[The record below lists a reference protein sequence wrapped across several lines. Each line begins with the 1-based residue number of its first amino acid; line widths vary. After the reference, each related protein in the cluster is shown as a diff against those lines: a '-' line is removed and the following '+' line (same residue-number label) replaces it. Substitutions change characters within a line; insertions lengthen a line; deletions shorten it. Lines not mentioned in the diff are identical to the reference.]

1 MLEPD
6 NTMQCYDIYP
16 KIVPVGRPVT
26 FTLRTMDPDILR
38 GAVTHIDVLA
48 INGATVSLNV
58 PLFPNVETEPLE
70 APQQGFRFTLTLPS
84 EQEYQIHLVFEE
96 TGVKRNRAILPI
108 YAVEDD
114 LLMKKPLVGDFHAH
128 TFFSDGREGPAFVA
142 AHYRQNGFDFATI
155 TDHRRMPPSRRAIA
169 ALEGLDIPFRMYP
182 GEEVHPYKSYVHIVN
197 FGGDV
202 SVNEYALADKTEEGW
217 RVTDPTPEWSA
228 ELEQVAA
235 SLDDLPDGVDR
246 TETARSIITA
256 RRIKEGGGMAIL
268 AHPHWRFK
276 INNVPDQMNEYFWQ
290 HGVFDA
296 MELINGQGWNEN
308 LTQLSLYNEWRAKG
322 RQVPVVAGSDE
333 HSVLWSARSKPVHFT
348 EERAVVY
355 AEENSRDAIIKAV
368 KGLYSTVVLKYVDQN
383 PQIIGGGY
391 RLELFTLFL
400 LQNYFPLRDQLY
412 FEEGRLLHEYI
423 AGTPGA
429 KERLEATARA
439 NAYFEDK
446 YFYRK

>member
-1 MLEPD
+1 MLDAE
-6 NTMQCYDIYP
+6 NTLRRYDIYP
-16 KIVPVGRPVT
+16 KVVPVGRPVT
-26 FTLRTMDPDILR
+26 FTLRAMDPDLLR
-38 GAVTHIDVLA
+38 GTVSHIDVLA
-48 INGATVSLNV
+48 INGATESLNV
-58 PLFPNVETEPLE
+58 PLFPNVETTPLE

-96 TGVKRNRAILPI
+96 TGTKRPRAILSV
-108 YAVEDD
+108 YALEND
-114 LLMKKPLVGDFHAH
+114 LLMRKALVGDFHAH
-128 TFFSDGREGPAFVA
+128 TFFSDGNEGPAFVA

-182 GEEVHPYKSYVHIVN
+182 GEEVHPHKSYVHIVN

-202 SVNEYALADKTEEGW
+202 SVNEYALADKTEAGW
-217 RVTDPTPEWSA
+217 RSTDPSPEWEA

-235 SLDDLPDGVDR
+235 ALDDLPEGVDR
-246 TETARSIITA
+246 METARSIITA
-256 RRIKEGGGMAIL
+256 RHIKAGGGLAIL
-268 AHPHWRFK
+268 AHPHWHFK
-276 INNVPDQMNEYFWQ
+276 INNVPDAMNEYFWQ

-296 MELINGQGWNEN
+296 LELINGQGWNEN
-308 LTQLSLYNEWRAKG
+308 LTQISLYNEWRAKG

-333 HSVLWSARSKPVHFT
+333 HSVLWVSRCKPAHFT
-348 EERAVVY
+348 EERAVVF

-368 KGLYSTVVLKYVDQN
+368 KELRSTVVLKCVDQN

-391 RLELFTLFL
+391 RLELYTLFL
-400 LQNYFPLRDQLY
+400 MQNYFPLRDELY

-429 KERLEATARA
+429 KERLEATVRA
-439 NAYFEDK
+439 NAGFEDK
-446 YFYRK
+446 YFCRK

>member
-6 NTMQCYDIYP
+6 NTLQCYDIYP

-26 FTLRTMDPDILR
+26 FTLRALDPDLLR

-48 INGATVSLNV
+48 INGATDKVNT
-58 PLFPNVETEPLE
+58 PLFPNVETAPLE

-96 TGVKRNRAILPI
+96 TGTKRNRAALSI
-108 YAVEDD
+108 YALEDD
-114 LLMKKPLVGDFHAH
+114 LLMKTPLVGDFHAH

-155 TDHRRMPPSRRAIA
+155 TDHRRMPPSYRAIA
-169 ALEGLDIPFRMYP
+169 ALDGLDIPFRMYP
-182 GEEVHPYKSYVHIVN
+182 GEEVHPHNSYVHIIN
-197 FGGDV
+197 FGADV
-202 SVNEYALADKTEEGW
+202 SVNAYALADKTEEGW
-217 RVTDPTPEWSA
+217 RTNDPTPEWNE
-228 ELEQVAA
+228 ELEKTAA
-235 SLDDLPDGVDR
+235 ELDDLPAGVDR
-246 TETARSIITA
+246 LETARSIMTA
-256 RRIKEGGGMAIL
+256 RRIKAGGGLAVL
-268 AHPHWRFK
+268 AHPHWHCK
-276 INNVPDQMNEYFWQ
+276 VNNVPDAMDEYFWQ

-296 MELINGQGWNEN
+296 LELINGQAWQEN
-308 LTQLSLYNEWRAKG
+308 LTQISLYNEWRARG

-333 HSVLWSARSKPVHFT
+333 HSVLWVARSKPAHFT

-355 AEENSRDAIIKAV
+355 ADENSRDAIIKAV
-368 KGLYSTVVLKYVDQN
+368 KELRSTVVLKCTDQN

-391 RLELFTLFL
+391 RLELYTLFL
-400 LQNYFPLRDQLY
+400 LLNYFPLRDALY

-429 KERLEATARA
+429 KERLEATAKA
-439 NAYFEDK
+439 NAYFENK
-446 YFYRK
+446 YFYRV